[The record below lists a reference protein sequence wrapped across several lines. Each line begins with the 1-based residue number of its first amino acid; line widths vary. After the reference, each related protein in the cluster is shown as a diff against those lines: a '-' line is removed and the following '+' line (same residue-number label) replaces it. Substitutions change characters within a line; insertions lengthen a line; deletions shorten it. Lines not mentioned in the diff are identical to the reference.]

1 MKNCKVYVRSFP
13 DAKVQYMRDYKKPS
27 MRDEP
32 DNFIT
37 HFGTNDLKWEVS
49 SKSIAESIV
58 DLEISLKAKSNNRQ
72 QTDNPLLN

>member
-1 MKNCKVYVRSFP
+1 MH
-13 DAKVQYMRDYKKPS
+13 DYKKPS
-27 MRDEP
+27 MRDKP

-72 QTDNPLLN
+72 QT